1 MFYFALRFCT
11 LKSFPG
17 HQKYIKIYL
26 CWGQRQANK
35 RGKNAQRKRM
45 CEWDLVMWVNITKL
59 KSRLYWRSLQFFRRQ
74 ECDNRKSF
82 SRFIYT
88 RDLGLAFFTEQCNFN
103 RKIITHDKYL
113 LFSHVSAPL
122 KVVFPL
128 KTI

>member
-17 HQKYIKIYL
+17 HQNYIKIYL
-26 CWGQRQANK
+26 YWGQRQANK

-82 SRFIYT
+82 LRFIYT
-88 RDLGLAFFTEQCNFN
+88 RDLGLAFLLSNAISIE
-103 RKIITHDKYL
+103 KIITHDKYL
-113 LFSHVSAPL
+113 LFSHMCQHPL
-122 KVVFPL
+122 KWCFY
-128 KTI
+128 